1 MFGKPKEAHK
11 KDGRD
16 LWLDE
21 NVVSASTFLAAI
33 HMKERKRELNE
44 REQDMKS
51 LALAYLF
58 LYNVVE
64 EQNLLQDVESFFTK
78 ETIH

>member
-1 MFGKPKEAHK
+1 MFKSDKAHE

-44 REQDMKS
+44 WEIDMKN

-64 EQNLLQDVESFFTK
+64 EQNLLEGVESFFTK

>member
-1 MFGKPKEAHK
+1 MFKNTKAHQ
-11 KDGRD
+11 KDGRE

-33 HMKERKRELNE
+33 HMKERKRGLTDKEE
-44 REQDMKS
+44 DMKN

-64 EQNLLQDVESFFTK
+64 EQNLLEGVESFFTK

>member
-1 MFGKPKEAHK
+1 MFESEKAHQ
-11 KDGRD
+11 KDGRE

-21 NVVSASTFLAAI
+21 NCVSASSFLAAM
-33 HMKERKRELNE
+33 HMAERKRELTDKE
-44 REQDMKS
+44 VDMKN
-51 LALAYLF
+51 LALAFLF

-64 EQNLLQDVESFFTK
+64 EQNLLEGVDSFFTK

>member
-1 MFGKPKEAHK
+1 MFESDKAHE

-44 REQDMKS
+44 REIDMKN
-51 LALAYLF
+51 LALA
-58 LYNVVE
+58 
-64 EQNLLQDVESFFTK
+64 
-78 ETIH
+78 

>member
-1 MFGKPKEAHK
+1 MFESDKAHE

-44 REQDMKS
+44 REIDMKN
-51 LALAYLF
+51 LALAYVF
-58 LYNVVE
+58 LYTVVE
-64 EQNLLQDVESFFTK
+64 EQHLLAGVESFFTK

>member
-1 MFGKPKEAHK
+1 MFESDKAHE
-11 KDGRD
+11 KDGRE

-21 NVVSASTFLAAI
+21 NVVSASTFLAAM
-33 HMKERKRELNE
+33 HMAERKRELTDK
-44 REQDMKS
+44 EQDMKS
-51 LALAYLF
+51 LALAFLF

-64 EQNLLQDVESFFTK
+64 EQNLLEGVDSFFTK

>member
-1 MFGKPKEAHK
+1 MFESDKAHE

-44 REQDMKS
+44 REIDMKN

-64 EQNLLQDVESFFTK
+64 EQKLLECVESFFTK

>member
-1 MFGKPKEAHK
+1 
-11 KDGRD
+11 
-16 LWLDE
+16 
-21 NVVSASTFLAAI
+21 
-33 HMKERKRELNE
+33 MKERKRELNE
-44 REQDMKS
+44 REIDMKN

-64 EQNLLQDVESFFTK
+64 EQNLLEGVESFFTK